1 MQGSFVQLGVQGV
14 DEDQRVHLLLQHL
27 QLGQGERWQE
37 CCCFKVEILGA
48 GSESEKARIRQM
60 VRGKRNHDLCHFH
73 FLPFSDK
80 ATKEKL
86 SLSLFSEKIY

>member
-1 MQGSFVQLGVQGV
+1 MQNSLVQLGVQGV

-37 CCCFKVEILGA
+37 CCCFKIEILGA

-60 VRGKRNHDLCHFH
+60 VRGKENHD
-73 FLPFSDK
+73 S
-80 ATKEKL
+80 
-86 SLSLFSEKIY
+86 